1 MLNIKEECTGCMACV
16 NKCPVSA
23 IDIQKNEYGFV
34 FPMINADKCINCNM
48 CNQVCPID
56 DLEEHVPLEKRVPKK
71 INTLEAFSMFHNS
84 EDVVEKS
91 SSGGVFYGLAQNI
104 LKKNGIV
111 FGCYYNIE
119 QKRAYLT
126 DTDHVSLDALLQS
139 KYVESYIGADSFKHI
154 EDELKK
160 GREVLFCGTPCQ
172 NAGLKSYLGKDY
184 ENILMVDFACG
195 GVSAQPYLVDYLNKL
210 ESEYDSKICNI
221 SFREKY
227 YGWGQNCLTLIFE
240 NGQIYRKTAMADP
253 FYYCFLRSSM
263 QRLSCHG
270 CHFSDDHKSDISIA
284 DFWRCD
290 HFDVNRNDRKGISLV
305 LAFSE
310 KGSRR
315 IEELNASMHIEA
327 LPTHEA
333 SYNLQARYC
342 PESKLE
348 EIYRDMTI
356 AYREGVTALR
366 NRLLSEEEIEFYEKR
381 QQIMDDEKESAL
393 HPDIVGRGQIQ

>member
-1 MLNIKEECTGCMACV
+1 
-16 NKCPVSA
+16 
-23 IDIQKNEYGFV
+23 
-34 FPMINADKCINCNM
+34 
-48 CNQVCPID
+48 
-56 DLEEHVPLEKRVPKK
+56 
-71 INTLEAFSMFHNS
+71 
-84 EDVVEKS
+84 
-91 SSGGVFYGLAQNI
+91 
-104 LKKNGIV
+104 
-111 FGCYYNIE
+111 
-119 QKRAYLT
+119 
-126 DTDHVSLDALLQS
+126 
-139 KYVESYIGADSFKHI
+139 
-154 EDELKK
+154 
-160 GREVLFCGTPCQ
+160 
-172 NAGLKSYLGKDY
+172 
-184 ENILMVDFACG
+184 
-195 GVSAQPYLVDYLNKL
+195 
-210 ESEYDSKICNI
+210 
-221 SFREKY
+221 
-227 YGWGQNCLTLIFE
+227 
-240 NGQIYRKTAMADP
+240 MADP

-315 IEELNASMHIEA
+315 IKELNASMHMEA